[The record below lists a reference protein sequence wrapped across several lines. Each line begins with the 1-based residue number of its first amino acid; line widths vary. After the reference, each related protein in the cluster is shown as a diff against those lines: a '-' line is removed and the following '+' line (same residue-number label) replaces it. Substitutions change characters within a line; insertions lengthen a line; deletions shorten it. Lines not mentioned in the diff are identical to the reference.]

1 MMWTI
6 GDTYVVLVGA
16 MSAAACALL
25 GNYLVLRKMSLMG
38 DAISHAVLPGI
49 VMAFLLTGSRGIGA
63 IVVGA
68 VIVGILTAL
77 FTQAITRFGK
87 VEEGAAMGVVFTI
100 LFAIGLVLIRTQAD
114 HVDLDPQCVLF
125 GNIENIHVIAASGD
139 IPQPALNLAVVLLLD
154 ALFVSLLYKQLKI
167 SAFDPALATSI
178 GINADLMHYAL
189 MVMVALTAVASFEAV
204 GSILVIAML
213 IVPAVTAH
221 LLTDRLPVM
230 IALSVIFA
238 AAAAVL
244 ARAYNV
250 VAPELLGPG
259 LQADTSAIMAVIVG
273 GILSLTIIIAPER
286 GLVSR
291 SVHRIRLTIRI
302 FQEDILGL
310 LYRQSEPGTAT
321 SGNPRAEEVVRNAG
335 GGLVVRWALARLKS
349 RQYIKDVRSHTGRV
363 ELALTDKGLARAAG
377 LVRSHRLWES
387 YLAQHSDLPLDHLHM
402 PAERVEHFITPEMVE
417 RIQEG
422 LSDAEI
428 DPHGREIPPRPGDP
442 GPP

>member
-6 GDTYVVLVGA
+6 GDTYVALVGA

-49 VMAFLLTGSRGIGA
+49 VMAFLMTGSRGIGA

-100 LFAIGLVLIRTQAD
+100 LFAIGLILIRQQAD

-139 IPQPALNLAVVLLLD
+139 IPQPAINLAVVLLLD
-154 ALFVSLLYKQLKI
+154 ALFVTLLYKQLKI
-167 SAFDPALATSI
+167 SALDPALATSI
-178 GINADLMHYAL
+178 GINADVMHYAL

-230 IALSVIFA
+230 IALSVVLAGVA
-238 AAAAVL
+238 AFL

-259 LQADTSAIMAVIVG
+259 LQADTSAIMAVIAG
-273 GILSLTIIIAPER
+273 GFLLLTIVFAPER
-286 GLVSR
+286 GLISR
-291 SVHRIRLTIRI
+291 GIHRIRLIVRI
-302 FQEDILGL
+302 LQEDILGR
-310 LYRQSEPGTAT
+310 LYRQAEAGTAA
-321 SGNPRAEEVVRNAG
+321 SAAPLAKGDLRIAG
-335 GGLVVRWALARLKS
+335 GSIFQRWALFRLRS
-349 RQYIKDVRSHTGRV
+349 RQFVRPVKSESGRSV
-363 ELALTDKGLARAAG
+363 VVLTDKGLARAAR

-402 PAERVEHFITPEMVE
+402 PAERVEHFISPEMGE

-422 LSDAEI
+422 LSEADL
-428 DPHGREIPPRPGDP
+428 DPHGREIPPRPGDARRP
-442 GPP
+442 